1 MTNNDVIEQIHDVIV
16 TRNRYYEYAIRAMR
30 DATEEE
36 LQSANEY
43 VKSISKETGVDFLT
57 EVSAMDEK
65 KETKDEVFE
74 ALLQDWYA
82 LYLEYIDEHGGSD
95 DEEKMIK
102 PEEAEFRR
110 RWKNAI

>member
-1 MTNNDVIEQIHDVIV
+1 
-16 TRNRYYEYAIRAMR
+16 
-30 DATEEE
+30 
-36 LQSANEY
+36 
-43 VKSISKETGVDFLT
+43 
-57 EVSAMDEK
+57 MDEK

-82 LYLEYIDEHGGSD
+82 LYLEYIYEHGGSD

-110 RWKNAI
+110 RWENAK